1 MCDGFYEDCLY
12 NGFFMDIVNMWWF
25 FIHIVSF
32 RIILVWKGVMCMF
45 EKCVSFVG
53 VLFLISE
60 KSDEQKIAPEILRF
74 ASMLF
79 NVIINVSIF

>member
-1 MCDGFYEDCLY
+1 MMVFLY
-12 NGFFMDIVNMWWF
+12 ILFLLELF
-25 FIHIVSF
+25 
-32 RIILVWKGVMCMF
+32 LVWKGVMCMF

-53 VLFLISE
+53 VLFLIFE

-74 ASMLF
+74 VSMLF

>member
-1 MCDGFYEDCLY
+1 
-12 NGFFMDIVNMWWF
+12 
-25 FIHIVSF
+25 
-32 RIILVWKGVMCMF
+32 MF
-45 EKCVSFVG
+45 EKRVSFVG

-74 ASMLF
+74 VSMLF